1 MKVLALFLLLLVPLF
16 LPGGSVADS
25 LPDTPPS
32 CRVFLDGEEVSA
44 VYETAICHQRFWTE
58 NPALSRTPVAV
69 AVHDGPC
76 RAEIILP
83 DREAETA
90 LVRPLAAEIIPEITD
105 GKIVFDL
112 PGPGNYTVEFNGRPE
127 GALHLFISGT
137 DPEKPDPEDPKVRF
151 FGPGEHRDQLITVRN
166 GETIWLDEGCIL
178 YGQICCGLGKNFTIA
193 GPGVLCGSIY
203 DRWQDTIVPVNIF

>member
-76 RAEIILP
+76 RAEIILA
-83 DREAETA
+83 DREEENGLSRWSLEPVYGGWNLVIAKNAEDRNSRFAVQFYSGDFKTYRLSA
-90 LVRPLAAEIIPEITD
+90 SD
-105 GKIVFDL
+105 VFTM
-112 PGPGNYTVEFNGRPE
+112 NFYEC
-127 GALHLFISGT
+127 GT
-137 DPEKPDPEDPKVRF
+137 DVIP
-151 FGPGEHRDQLITVRN
+151 Q
-166 GETIWLDEGCIL
+166 
-178 YGQICCGLGKNFTIA
+178 Q
-193 GPGVLCGSIY
+193 
-203 DRWQDTIVPVNIF
+203 